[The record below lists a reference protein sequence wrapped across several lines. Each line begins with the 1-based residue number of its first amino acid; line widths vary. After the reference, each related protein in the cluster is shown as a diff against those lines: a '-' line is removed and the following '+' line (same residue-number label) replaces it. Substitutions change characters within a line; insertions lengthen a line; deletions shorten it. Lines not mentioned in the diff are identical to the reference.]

1 MSELRVLFA
10 TTLVPDDRKVL
21 ACVRA
26 LGRAGVWAAVAS
38 DSLWGEAC
46 YSGHVR
52 RRLRYPH
59 PARRPDAFLD
69 ALCQHLEC
77 HRIVVVLPTNDYTTL
92 AISRFRH
99 RLPAGVHTALPPAE
113 AIDLA
118 RDKARTL
125 ALAAELGI
133 DVPATYE
140 PASDEELEEIAAGMA
155 YPCVLKLN
163 SGAGA
168 VGMAFPR
175 SARELLEAC
184 RRPRRAAD
192 AVFDYQRLLIQEYLP
207 GETHD
212 ACVMCCHGEIRA
224 GLTQHRRWM
233 YPSTGGMGVSVET
246 TYDTALLEQAAR
258 ILAALRWHGPAIVEF
273 RVNPRSGR
281 TSLIEV
287 NGRLGGASDAGIH
300 AGINYP
306 LLWTRLALEGD
317 IRAQPG
323 HQVGLR
329 FRWPIPFGL
338 LALRSASP
346 LAVLREFCMPARN
359 THSDLSIRDP
369 LPHLA
374 EAVYALRRLM
384 TKTSSR

>member
-1 MSELRVLFA
+1 MSELRVLLA

-26 LGRAGVWAAVAS
+26 LGRAGVWVAVAS
-38 DSLWGEAC
+38 DSLWGEAG
-46 YSGHVR
+46 YSRHVR

-59 PARRPDAFLD
+59 PAREPDAFLG
-69 ALCQHLEC
+69 ALCEHLDR
-77 HRIVVVLPTNDYTTL
+77 HRIQVVLPTNDYTTL
-92 AISRFRH
+92 ALSRFRD
-99 RLPAGVHTALPPAE
+99 RLPAGVRTALPSAE

-118 RDKARTL
+118 RDKSRTL

-133 DVPATYE
+133 DIPATCE
-140 PASDEELEEIAAGMA
+140 PADDEELEEIAAGLA

-168 VGMAFPR
+168 VGIAFPR
-175 SARELLEAC
+175 DARELLEAC

-212 ACVMCCHGEIRA
+212 ACVVCCHGEIRA

-233 YPSTGGMGVSVET
+233 YPPTGGMGISVET
-246 TYDTALLEQAAR
+246 GHDTALLDQAAR

-273 RVNPRSGR
+273 RVDPRSGR
-281 TSLIEV
+281 RSLIEV
-287 NGRLGGASDAGIH
+287 NGRLGGASDAGIR

-306 LLWTRLALEGD
+306 LLWTRLALDGD
-317 IRAQPG
+317 VPAQSG
-323 HQVGLR
+323 HRVGMR

-338 LALRSASP
+338 LAFRSASP
-346 LAVLREFCMPARN
+346 RAVAREFFMPARD
-359 THSDLSIRDP
+359 TYSDFSIRDP

-374 EAVYALRRLM
+374 EAVYALRRIM
-384 TKTSSR
+384 AR

>member
-1 MSELRVLFA
+1 MPEPRVLLA

-26 LGRAGVWAAVAS
+26 LDRAGVWTAVAS

-46 YSGHVR
+46 YSRHAR

-59 PARRPDAFLD
+59 PAHRPDAFLD
-69 ALCQHLEC
+69 TLCQQIDR
-77 HRIVVVLPTNDYTTL
+77 HRIQVILPMNDYTTL
-92 AISRFRH
+92 ALSRMRH
-99 RLPAGVHTALPPAE
+99 RLPEEVHIALPSAE
-113 AIDLA
+113 AVDLA
-118 RDKARTL
+118 HDKARTL
-125 ALAAELGI
+125 ALAVELGI
-133 DVPATYE
+133 DIPATFE
-140 PASDEELEEIAAGMA
+140 PAGDEELEELAAGIV

-168 VGMAFPR
+168 VGITYPR

-212 ACVMCCHGEIRA
+212 ACVVCCHGEIRA

-233 YPSTGGMGVSVET
+233 YPPTGGMGVSVET
-246 TYDTALLEQAAR
+246 THDTELLEQAAR
-258 ILAALRWHGPAIVEF
+258 ILAALHWHGPAVVEF
-273 RVNPRSGR
+273 RMDPRSGR

-287 NGRLGGASDAGIH
+287 NGRLGGSSDAGIH

-306 LLWTRLALEGD
+306 LLWTRLALDGD
-317 IRAQPG
+317 IQAQSG

-329 FRWPIPFGL
+329 FRWPFPFAL
-338 LALRSASP
+338 LALTSASP
-346 LAVLREFCMPARN
+346 LAVAREFYMPARN
-359 THSDLSIRDP
+359 TLSDLSIRDP

-374 EAVYALRRLM
+374 EAVYALRRII
-384 TKTSSR
+384 TRRPS